1 MRRTTSVTLGQPLD
15 NFVSGL
21 IESGRFGSTSEVV
34 RSALR
39 LLEQQENQQQALK
52 QGIDAGLAS
61 GISPHSL
68 RELAEQVKRKHNV

>member
-21 IESGRFGSTSEVV
+21 IDSGRFGSTSEVV

-39 LLEQQENQQQALK
+39 LLEQQENQQQALR
-52 QGIDAGLAS
+52 QAIDAGLTS
-61 GISPHSL
+61 GVSPYSL
-68 RELAEQVKRKHNV
+68 HELAEQIKHKHNV